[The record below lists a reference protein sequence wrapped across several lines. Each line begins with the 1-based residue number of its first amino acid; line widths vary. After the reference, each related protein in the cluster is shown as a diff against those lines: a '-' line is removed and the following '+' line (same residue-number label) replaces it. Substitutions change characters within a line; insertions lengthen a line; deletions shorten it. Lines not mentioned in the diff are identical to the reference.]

1 MRSNYKKLGQFIQVV
16 DTRNKE
22 NRKDNLLGVSTQKV
36 FIDSV
41 ANTVGT
47 DFKKYKIVRK
57 HQFTYVPDT
66 SRRGDKM
73 GIAML
78 ESLDQALVSQAY
90 TVFEVKDSNQI
101 DPEYLMMWFRRPE
114 FDRYARFKSH
124 GSVREI
130 FDWQEMCD
138 VELPVPPIEKQREIV
153 REYNVVNNRIALN
166 EQLTQKLEDTAQALY
181 KQWFVDFEFPISKE
195 YAQSIGKPELEGM
208 PYKSSGGEME
218 LCAELEKDIPLSW
231 RYVSIQTLIDS
242 DVLEKNQDG
251 NHGEIHPKSSE
262 FVESGIPFVMANDVN
277 NGVIDLDSC
286 KFITKERAE
295 KLRIGFAKAGDVL
308 ITHKATMGRVGIVPE
323 VDDYIMLTP
332 QVTYYRI
339 KDSKQLTKEFLY
351 CLFSEQGFQHRFCSD
366 GEQST
371 RSYLGITNQRK
382 LQVILPS
389 SDAVSRFSSTV
400 QQLLN
405 YKICI
410 VQESCILRKML
421 MLLNSRMSKA

>member
-1 MRSNYKKLGQFIQVV
+1 MKSNYKKLGQFIRVV

-66 SRRGDKM
+66 SRRGDKI

-78 ESLDQALVSQAY
+78 ESLEQALVSQAY
-90 TVFEVKDSNQI
+90 TVFEVKDSNLL

-138 VELPVPPIEKQREIV
+138 VELPVPSIEKQREIV
-153 REYNVVNNRIALN
+153 REYNVVNDRIALN
-166 EQLTQKLEDTAQALY
+166 EQLTQNLEDTAQAIY

-195 YAQSIGKPELEGM
+195 YAESIGKPELEGK

-218 LCAELEKDIPLSW
+218 YSGKIEQDIPSLFEAVELDDAISSFVSNRGKSKSRMYLQSYGKPYTYPVISAMNIKANSLVKLDTVSYVDQEDFDDWMPEPLCKGDLIMTSEAPLGELMYIPDKCNFVLSQRLFGLKPIKEMKGSYLYCAMQSQMFKRELEGRASGTTALGIRLSELKKCYLIKPSKAELTAFDSLVHKLLAHRGCLDLQNIELS
-231 RYVSIQTLIDS
+231 SLKALI
-242 DVLEKNQDG
+242 L
-251 NHGEIHPKSSE
+251 
-262 FVESGIPFVMANDVN
+262 
-277 NGVIDLDSC
+277 
-286 KFITKERAE
+286 T
-295 KLRIGFAKAGDVL
+295 RI
-308 ITHKATMGRVGIVPE
+308 
-323 VDDYIMLTP
+323 
-332 QVTYYRI
+332 
-339 KDSKQLTKEFLY
+339 SK
-351 CLFSEQGFQHRFCSD
+351 
-366 GEQST
+366 
-371 RSYLGITNQRK
+371 
-382 LQVILPS
+382 V
-389 SDAVSRFSSTV
+389 
-400 QQLLN
+400 
-405 YKICI
+405 
-410 VQESCILRKML
+410 
-421 MLLNSRMSKA
+421 

>member
-78 ESLDQALVSQAY
+78 DSLDQALVSQAY
-90 TVFEVKDSNQI
+90 TVFEVKDSNQL

-138 VELPVPPIEKQREIV
+138 VELPVPSIEKQREIV
-153 REYNVVNNRIALN
+153 REYNVVNGRIVLN
-166 EQLTQKLEDTAQALY
+166 EQLTKKLEDTAQAIY
-181 KQWFVDFEFPISKE
+181 KQWFVDFSISDESIVLAETKNLDFPIIPEGWEIKRIDE
-195 YAQSIGKPELEGM
+195 LANKIGSGSTPRGGKGA
-208 PYKSSGGEME
+208 YKSQGIS
-218 LCAELEKDIPLSW
+218 
-231 RYVSIQTLIDS
+231 LIRSMNVHDYQFVYEDLAFID
-242 DVLEKNQDG
+242 DVQ
-251 NHGEIHPKSSE
+251 
-262 FVESGIPFVMANDVN
+262 
-277 NGVIDLDSC
+277 
-286 KFITKERAE
+286 AE
-295 KLRIGFAKAGDVL
+295 KLANVEIEPRDVL
-308 ITHKATMGRVGIVPE
+308 INITGVSVARCCVVPNSVLPARVNQHVMIIRPNLE
-323 VDDYIMLTP
+323 MS
-332 QVTYYRI
+332 YYLQCALASSSYKSRLLGT
-339 KDSKQLTKEFLY
+339 SEGASTRQALTKADIEEFLV
-351 CLFSEQGFQHRFCSD
+351 LVPSEGVLAKFEDIAEVIFSKIEALAQTSQKLK
-366 GEQST
+366 EL
-371 RSYLGITNQRK
+371 RSIILSK
-382 LQVILPS
+382 LATS
-389 SDAVSRFSSTV
+389 
-400 QQLLN
+400 
-405 YKICI
+405 
-410 VQESCILRKML
+410 
-421 MLLNSRMSKA
+421 

>member
-1 MRSNYKKLGQFIQVV
+1 MRSNYKKLGRFIQVV

-90 TVFEVKDSNQI
+90 TVFEVKDSNLL

-138 VELPVPPIEKQREIV
+138 VELPVPTIEKQREIV
-153 REYNVVNNRIALN
+153 REYNVVNDRITLN
-166 EQLTQKLEDTAQALY
+166 EQLTQKLEDTAQAIY

-195 YAQSIGKPELEGM
+195 YAESIGKPELEGKS
-208 PYKSSGGEME
+208 YKSSGGEME
-218 LCAELEKDIPLSW
+218 YCEELDQDVPVNWKVDTLNT
-231 RYVSIQTLIDS
+231 YQLDVS
-242 DVLEKNQDG
+242 DG
-251 NHGEIHPKSSE
+251 NYSSKYPKRSE
-262 FVESGIPFVMANDVN
+262 FLDKGVPFIRGTDFD
-277 NGVIDLDSC
+277 GY
-286 KFITKERAE
+286 FIEPSNFRYISEEKHSQIRKGHTKS
-295 KLRIGFAKAGDVL
+295 GDVL
-308 ITHKATMGRVGIVPE
+308 ITTRGAYIGKYAFIPEKYVGVNINSQLVRLNGKE
-323 VDDYIMLTP
+323 NYP
-332 QVTYYRI
+332 QFY
-339 KDSKQLTKEFLY
+339 LGL
-351 CLFSEQGFQHRFCSD
+351 LFSSKMFTEELEGAITGSAQPQLSVTNLLGMKLLKPSILIIKAFCSAYKSIHC
-366 GEQST
+366 G
-371 RSYLGITNQRK
+371 YLIKYEEIILLRK
-382 LQVILPS
+382 LRVIILS
-389 SDAVSRFSSTV
+389 KMAVS
-400 QQLLN
+400 
-405 YKICI
+405 
-410 VQESCILRKML
+410 
-421 MLLNSRMSKA
+421 